1 MKIIDDN
8 NSRSIDLQEFK
19 KACKD
24 FRFDLNDREINLI
37 FKAFDSG
44 NGDGA
49 IDYEEF
55 LTKIRVR
62 AKIFY
67 KYILES
73 DELFPIK
80 FSESS
85 I

>member
-1 MKIIDDN
+1 LKIIDDN
-8 NSRSIDLQEFK
+8 NSRSIDFPEFK

-44 NGDGA
+44 DGA

-55 LTKIRVR
+55 VAKIRVR
-62 AKIFY
+62 A
-67 KYILES
+67 
-73 DELFPIK
+73 
-80 FSESS
+80 
-85 I
+85 